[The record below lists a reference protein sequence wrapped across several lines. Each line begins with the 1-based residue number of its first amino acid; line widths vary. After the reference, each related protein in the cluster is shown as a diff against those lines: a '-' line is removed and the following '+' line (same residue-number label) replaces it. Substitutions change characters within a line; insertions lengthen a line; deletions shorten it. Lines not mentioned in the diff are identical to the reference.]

1 MDSNHRSLT
10 TTDLQ
15 SVPFGHSGTPPR
27 YTKTLTRSCRNRKKE
42 RDLHRPPGSTIREI
56 WSSSSASLQKYGAGD
71 GNRTRNLLITNQLL
85 CQLSYASSRYGNLS
99 RKTFLGKKNFSCLRA
114 FPANSKRLV
123 PKRRRFVKP
132 FLPFFQIFFT
142 PAVFPSLFEHMH
154 GTLFPLPIALSSP
167 FPNVLS
173 LPAAPQTL
181 FFRSAPCRSS
191 FPWHRL
197 SSVPRP
203 TTPVSRRPV
212 RTKRRPFPALPSG
225 PPSLFK
231 NGKEVSDVRPDCPAL
246 LHCP

>member
-1 MDSNHRSLT
+1 MN
-10 TTDLQ
+10 
-15 SVPFGHSGTPPR
+15 
-27 YTKTLTRSCRNRKKE
+27 
-42 RDLHRPPGSTIREI
+42 REI
-56 WSSSSASLQKYGAGD
+56 WSSFSRHSKIWSWRWESNPQPADYKSAALPVELRQQQVWELISKDISWQEEFFLSSGVPRKQQKTCTQEAALCKAFSSLF
-71 GNRTRNLLITNQLL
+71 
-85 CQLSYASSRYGNLS
+85 S
-99 RKTFLGKKNFSCLRA
+99 NFFYS
-114 FPANSKRLV
+114 
-123 PKRRRFVKP
+123 RRFSVS
-132 FLPFFQIFFT
+132 FR
-142 PAVFPSLFEHMH
+142 AYARH
-154 GTLFPLPIALSSP
+154 ALSPADCPVVS
-167 FPNVLS
+167 FS
-173 LPAAPQTL
+173 ERFDLPAAPQTL